1 MIKYKDEKDKCYGI
15 AGMAIGISI
24 WNGEN
29 LLYKI
34 DLDDEANDYITFT
47 SDFYFSGNP
56 ALPPVESWH
65 QTLKRYQMTIGMLI
79 ANMMCRA
86 FPTGGLKYQDV
97 ENAIFETVAE
107 EGRHSYQLDDD
118 EIKNLFFYF
127 YSYMERAFRN
137 QSVRE
142 IARQFAAKL
151 QECRSLT
158 NYEVKELLGMLEEE

>member
-97 ENAIFETVAE
+97 EDAIFETVAE
-107 EGRHSYQLDDD
+107 EGRHSCQLDDD
-118 EIKNLFFYF
+118 EIKTFSRRLFLHGKGFPE
-127 YSYMERAFRN
+127 SIRQGN
-137 QSVRE
+137 CSPVCCKT
-142 IARQFAAKL
+142 ARMPFVDKL
-151 QECRSLT
+151 
-158 NYEVKELLGMLEEE
+158 